1 MNYQLN
7 DTVTY
12 NKTNFVI
19 SAFLNDNNNLSE
31 DENLN
36 KWVLLYNANTNN
48 QIKVNIKFIS
58 KKGDNKEDSTET
70 TDDKLS
76 RANF

>member
-36 KWVLLYNANTNN
+36 NWVLLYNDKTKN

-58 KKGDNKEDSTET
+58 KNVDNKEDSTET